1 MKRMIALGVAKIATW
16 LMHFLIG
23 WIKGETPEYALAMR
37 RRSKAK
43 IFAAKA
49 KAIATASEADDIP
62 PLAAESYMGFETMQR
77 AQREMAEIYRIL
89 DLLDS
94 PTPTSSAEGRLAIR
108 RYVTAAIRILD
119 EAEV

>member
-1 MKRMIALGVAKIATW
+1 
-16 LMHFLIG
+16 
-23 WIKGETPEYALAMR
+23 MR

-49 KAIATASEADDIP
+49 KAIATATEADDIP

-77 AQREMAEIYRIL
+77 AQREMAEIYKT
-89 DLLDS
+89 LDS
-94 PTPTSSAEGRLAIR
+94 YLGLIAVSERAFSESEATYEIR
-108 RYVTAAIRILD
+108 RTIRRHVTEAIRILD